1 MLGNL
6 FPEYRTGFFLL
17 KISNMESF
25 VLKKREK
32 SQRKLA
38 IISTEV
44 GDYAPSC
51 YLPNRLGAYTH
62 L

>member
-25 VLKKREK
+25 VFKKK
-32 SQRKLA
+32 KVKKKLA
-38 IISTEV
+38 IISPEF
-44 GDYAPSC
+44 GYYAPSC